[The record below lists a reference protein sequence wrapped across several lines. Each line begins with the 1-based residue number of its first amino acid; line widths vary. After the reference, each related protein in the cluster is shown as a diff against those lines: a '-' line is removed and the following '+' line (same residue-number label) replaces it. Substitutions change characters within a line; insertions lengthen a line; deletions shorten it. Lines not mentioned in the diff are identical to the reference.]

1 MRNCIG
7 IITIYGCLKNIYGIY
22 MSHLWHLDELSMA
35 FFCTR
40 IIRIIFLHTDL
51 TERTDFIRF
60 IRGAKNILC
69 VIDERVLCGNL
80 IHGIDGIGM
89 RCDTWQMWHRFLRT
103 FSLYYFLFKIN
114 YLFFLR
120 ARGYFIKTCVICVS
134 CHTLRR
140 CLSAWNSS
148 PWRLPSTMNYV
159 FVNIGGYDVRVL
171 PD

>member
-1 MRNCIG
+1 MDLLASRKR
-7 IITIYGCLKNIYGIY
+7 L
-22 MSHLWHLDELSMA
+22 HLDELSMA

-89 RCDTWQMWHRFLRT
+89 RCDAFQM
-103 FSLYYFLFKIN
+103 
-114 YLFFLR
+114 
-120 ARGYFIKTCVICVS
+120 
-134 CHTLRR
+134 
-140 CLSAWNSS
+140 
-148 PWRLPSTMNYV
+148 
-159 FVNIGGYDVRVL
+159 
-171 PD
+171 

>member
-1 MRNCIG
+1 MALRWA
-7 IITIYGCLKNIYGIY
+7 IYG
-22 MSHLWHLDELSMA
+22 
-35 FFCTR
+35 F
-40 IIRIIFLHTDL
+40 FLHTDYSNNIFAHGSH
-51 TERTDFIRF
+51 RTHGFYSFHSWCKKYLVGHRWE
-60 IRGAKNILC
+60 GG
-69 VIDERVLCGNL
+69 GNL

-120 ARGYFIKTCVICVS
+120 ARGYFIKTCVICVI

-148 PWRLPSTMNYV
+148 SWRLPSTMNDV
-159 FVNIGGYDVRVL
+159 FVNIGEYDVRVL